1 MRPETVRQQN
11 APRDCNQPATSMRKH
26 TQTWSSMIT
35 EYQDRFPPPHCN
47 TAVVSASVQKDPDRP
62 LKAMRTNMTT
72 FKSCYMTHKWIKDPP
87 MARQPS
93 ALPKVHQ
100 RCSSASRNPLHFVE
114 NQTASEVKD
123 YTTMYKNDFQAWK
136 TKKRQPY
143 KLHDSLKVS
152 QGLVV
157 PISANKGHALKNP
170 VQVAANSKALA
181 QEQEPQPFESITS
194 YRSDYVTHPV
204 QPRRRREK
212 PVYQPSKVLPS
223 EPAASLKPK
232 VTWDINQEVFDKAG
246 EFFQQFKTSSLETKF
261 ADQGKAKKCSPPAD
275 PNKFLS
281 TTQANYTAHKCQRT
295 KPILPS
301 MQTSEKSKKPFQATT
316 TMREDYKAWDSP
328 RHFTTA
334 HKEVGKS
341 KKTAFSVCTHNPAD
355 RCKTNPKP
363 SNLHPKLNET
373 AVSNA
378 KEKPQR
384 PAENTT
390 FSTFESI
397 SNGNEDCRRYWATC
411 LDAGV
416 TWPNSDICG
425 PTTNQLHGF

>member
-1 MRPETVRQQN
+1 MRPETVRLQN
-11 APRDCNQPATSMRKH
+11 APHDGNQPATPMRRH
-26 TQTWSSMIT
+26 TQTWSMIT

-47 TAVVSASVQKDPDRP
+47 TAGISASAQKGPDHP
-62 LKAMRTNMTT
+62 LKAARTNMTT
-72 FKSCYMTHKWIKDPP
+72 FKSCYVTPKWIKDPP
-87 MARQPS
+87 KAPQPS
-93 ALPKVHQ
+93 ALPRVHQ

-143 KLHDSLKVS
+143 KLHDNLKVS

-157 PISANKGHALKNP
+157 PISANKGHALKSS

-194 YRSDYVTHPV
+194 YRSDYVTHPM
-204 QPRRRREK
+204 QPQTCREK
-212 PVYQPSKVLPS
+212 RVYRPGKVLPS

-232 VTWDINQEVFDKAG
+232 VTGDINQEVFDKAS
-246 EFFQQFKTSSLETKF
+246 EFFKQFQPWSLETKLP
-261 ADQGKAKKCSPPAD
+261 DQGKAKKSSPPAD

-281 TTQANYTAHKCQRT
+281 ATQANYTAHKCQRT
-295 KPILPS
+295 EPILPS
-301 MQTSEKSKKPFQATT
+301 MQTSEESKKPFQATT
-316 TMREDYKAWDSP
+316 TMREDYKAWDSQ
-328 RHFTTA
+328 RHFTA
-334 HKEVGKS
+334 VLKEVDKS
-341 KKTAFSVCTHNPAD
+341 KKTTFSVCTHNPAH
-355 RCKTNPKP
+355 RWKTNPKP

-384 PAENTT
+384 PAEDAT

-397 SNGNEDCRRYWATC
+397 SNGNEDFRRYWATC

-416 TWPNSDICG
+416 TWPNGDICG